1 MERLGNLPK
10 VRQLAKG
17 SLGSAQGVL
26 APESASNVGSD
37 HKDKGS
43 GKKSMLS
50 QHEIEKEMQSVI
62 TK

>member
-1 MERLGNLPK
+1 MPK

-17 SLGSAQGVL
+17 SLGSAPGVL

-43 GKKSMLS
+43 GKKSVLS